1 MCESPPSSHQ
11 AFPPGL
17 LYEDILPHY
26 LAIGVAYERFMD
38 SCPKELEP
46 YDKAYKMQIV
56 EQDNLQHMWWGNYG
70 ISALIV
76 AIDRCFGG
84 KKSKAEYIKEPIL
97 SKTFKSDGLTEEEK
111 QKQRELFVAKL
122 QVMQTNF
129 ELSKK
134 GQ

>member
-1 MCESPPSSHQ
+1 MN
-11 AFPPGL
+11 
-17 LYEDILPHY
+17 
-26 LAIGVAYERFMD
+26 

-46 YDKAYKMQIV
+46 YDKAYKIQIK
-56 EQDNLQHMWWGNYG
+56 EQDMLQHMWWGNYG

-76 AIDRCFGG
+76 AIDRCFSG

-97 SKTFKSDGLTEEEK
+97 SQTFKNDGLTEEEK

>member
-1 MCESPPSSHQ
+1 ME
-11 AFPPGL
+11 
-17 LYEDILPHY
+17 
-26 LAIGVAYERFMD
+26 

-46 YDKAYKMQIV
+46 YNKAHKMNIV

-76 AIDRCFGG
+76 AIDKCFS
-84 KKSKAEYIKEPIL
+84 KKPKAEYIKEPIL
-97 SKTFKSDGLTEEEK
+97 SKTFENDGLTEEEI

>member
-1 MCESPPSSHQ
+1 
-11 AFPPGL
+11 
-17 LYEDILPHY
+17 
-26 LAIGVAYERFMD
+26 MD

-46 YDKAYKMQIV
+46 YNKAHKMKIE
-56 EQDNLQHMWWGNYG
+56 EQDSLQYKWWGNYG

-76 AIDRCFGG
+76 AIDRCFS
-84 KKSKAEYIKEPIL
+84 KKPSAEYIQEPIL
-97 SKTFKSDGLTEEEK
+97 SQTFKDDGLTEEEK

>member
-1 MCESPPSSHQ
+1 
-11 AFPPGL
+11 
-17 LYEDILPHY
+17 
-26 LAIGVAYERFMD
+26 MD

-46 YDKAYKMQIV
+46 YNKAYEIQIK
-56 EQDNLQHMWWGNYG
+56 EQDMLQHMWWGNYG

-76 AIDRCFGG
+76 AIDRCFS
-84 KKSKAEYIKEPIL
+84 KKPSAEYIKEPIL
-97 SKTFKSDGLTEEEK
+97 SKTFENDGLTEEEMR
-111 QKQRELFVAKL
+111 KQRELFVAKL

>member
-1 MCESPPSSHQ
+1 
-11 AFPPGL
+11 
-17 LYEDILPHY
+17 
-26 LAIGVAYERFMD
+26 
-38 SCPKELEP
+38 
-46 YDKAYKMQIV
+46 
-56 EQDNLQHMWWGNYG
+56 MWMWFGNYG

-97 SKTFKSDGLTEEEK
+97 SQTSQTLKNDGLTEEEI

>member
-1 MCESPPSSHQ
+1 
-11 AFPPGL
+11 
-17 LYEDILPHY
+17 
-26 LAIGVAYERFMD
+26 MD

-46 YDKAYKMQIV
+46 YNKAHKINIV

-76 AIDRCFGG
+76 AIDKCFS
-84 KKSKAEYIKEPIL
+84 KKPKAEYIKEPIL
-97 SKTFKSDGLTEEEK
+97 SKKFENDGLTEEEI

>member
-1 MCESPPSSHQ
+1 
-11 AFPPGL
+11 
-17 LYEDILPHY
+17 
-26 LAIGVAYERFMD
+26 MD

-46 YDKAYKMQIV
+46 YNKAHKMKMA
-56 EQDNLQHMWWGNYG
+56 EQDNLQYTWWGSYG

-76 AIDRCFGG
+76 AIDRCFSG
-84 KKSKAEYIKEPIL
+84 KKSKAEYIEEPIL
-97 SKTFKSDGLTEEEK
+97 SQTLKNDGLTEEEI

>member
-1 MCESPPSSHQ
+1 
-11 AFPPGL
+11 
-17 LYEDILPHY
+17 
-26 LAIGVAYERFMD
+26 MD

-46 YDKAYKMQIV
+46 YNEAHKRKIM

-97 SKTFKSDGLTEEEK
+97 SQTFKDGGLTEEEK

-134 GQ
+134 

>member
-1 MCESPPSSHQ
+1 
-11 AFPPGL
+11 
-17 LYEDILPHY
+17 
-26 LAIGVAYERFMD
+26 MD

-46 YDKAYKMQIV
+46 YDKAHKMKIV
-56 EQDNLQHMWWGNYG
+56 EQDNLQHTWWGNYG
-70 ISALIV
+70 LSALIV

-84 KKSKAEYIKEPIL
+84 KKSKAKYIKEPIL
-97 SKTFKSDGLTEEEK
+97 SKSCENAGLTEEEK

-129 ELSKK
+129 ELSNK

>member
-1 MCESPPSSHQ
+1 ME
-11 AFPPGL
+11 
-17 LYEDILPHY
+17 
-26 LAIGVAYERFMD
+26 

-46 YDKAYKMQIV
+46 YNKAHKMNIV

-76 AIDRCFGG
+76 AIDKCFS
-84 KKSKAEYIKEPIL
+84 KKPKAEYIKEPIL
-97 SKTFKSDGLTEEEK
+97 SKKIENDGLTEEEI

-134 GQ
+134 GR

>member
-1 MCESPPSSHQ
+1 ME
-11 AFPPGL
+11 
-17 LYEDILPHY
+17 
-26 LAIGVAYERFMD
+26 
-38 SCPKELEP
+38 SCPKDLYP
-46 YDKAYKMQIV
+46 YDKAHELQLK
-56 EQDNLQHMWWGNYG
+56 EQDELQHMWWGNYG

-76 AIDRCFGG
+76 AIDRCFSG

-97 SKTFKSDGLTEEEK
+97 SKTFENDGLTEEEK

-129 ELSKK
+129 ELSNK

>member
-1 MCESPPSSHQ
+1 
-11 AFPPGL
+11 
-17 LYEDILPHY
+17 
-26 LAIGVAYERFMD
+26 MD

-46 YDKAYKMQIV
+46 FDKAHKNKVMELDY
-56 EQDNLQHMWWGNYG
+56 LQYAWWGNYG

-76 AIDRCFGG
+76 AIDRCFS
-84 KKSKAEYIKEPIL
+84 KNKKAEYIKEPIL
-97 SKTFKSDGLTEEEK
+97 SKKFENDGLTEEEI

>member
-1 MCESPPSSHQ
+1 
-11 AFPPGL
+11 
-17 LYEDILPHY
+17 
-26 LAIGVAYERFMD
+26 MD
-38 SCPKELEP
+38 NFPKELEP
-46 YDKAYKMQIV
+46 YNKAHKINIV

-76 AIDRCFGG
+76 AIDKCFS
-84 KKSKAEYIKEPIL
+84 KKQKAEYIKEPIL
-97 SKTFKSDGLTEEEK
+97 SKTFENDGLTEEEI